1 MPDNLPTVSVV
12 IPARDAAE
20 SLSATLAAI
29 ARQTYE
35 NIVDVVVAAADEPTA
50 TTARAAGATVVD
62 NPSGTTPAG
71 LNLAIDASSGEII
84 VRCDAHAIFPPR
96 YVEAAVATLLARG
109 AVNVGGSQVPVGQ
122 TPWENAI
129 AEAMASR
136 WGAGDAK
143 HRIGG
148 AAGPAETVYLGV
160 FRRDALAAVGGFDE
174 DFERTQ
180 DYELNHRLIEA
191 GGTVWFDPELRVG
204 YRPRGSLRALAR
216 QYYDYGRAK
225 RQFNRK
231 HPRSLLLRQVAPP
244 TLVVVMAVAL
254 VTSIFWPAALSLPA
268 VYVLAVLAAS
278 LGRQAAFWRV
288 APALAVMH
296 VSWGLGFLAG

>member
-1 MPDNLPTVSVV
+1 VPDNLPTVSVV

-20 SLSATLAAI
+20 AVTMTLAAI
-29 ARQTYE
+29 AQQTYP

-50 TTARAAGATVVD
+50 AAARSGGATVIT
-62 NPSGTTPAG
+62 NPVGTTPAG
-71 LNLAIDASSGEII
+71 LNLAIGASSGEII
-84 VRCDAHAIFPPR
+84 VRCDAHAIFPPH
-96 YVEAAVATLLARG
+96 YVEAAVTTLLAQR
-109 AVNVGGSQVPVGQ
+109 AVNVGGSQVPVGL
-122 TPWENAI
+122 TPWESAI
-129 AEAMASR
+129 AEAMTSR

-143 HRIGG
+143 HRVGG

-160 FRRDALAAVGGFDE
+160 FRRDAIAAIGGFDE

-231 HPRSLLLRQVAPP
+231 HPGSLLLRQVAPP
-244 TLVVVMAVAL
+244 TLVVAMTLALMA
-254 VTSIFWPAALSLPA
+254 SILWPAALLLPV
-268 VYVLAVLAAS
+268 VYVLSILAAS
-278 LGRQAAFWRV
+278 MRRRAPLWRV
-288 APALAVMH
+288 ASALAVMH